1 MQINFVVFNSFGGGN
16 KNLFLLHKEA
26 KKRKIKSNFLVL
38 SNIKIKKKSYF
49 FKIKTYFF
57 SIIKCIFYFIKL
69 HFSNNKN
76 EFIIFSDPLI
86 CFISILIP
94 KNKRVYYAQSDD
106 LNLHITEDG
115 HPKIFII
122 LHKCIVKINNTYKYK
137 KVFANSS
144 YIQNIYLKFHKNIKI
159 IYPISDTP
167 SQLVNTNFFYKNRIQ
182 KKNKLIVGTIGRKHT
197 RKGLNDFL
205 HISQK
210 LKKTFEFVILSEEIS
225 EKYSHIRIFNPKTRY
240 QFFKV
245 FSNFDIFISTS
256 SFEGFGLPI
265 LESLNLGIPVIAKQN
280 GSIND
285 LLYKDSVKIY
295 KNPNNL
301 INTLNYLNENRFNLN
316 NMQKY
321 TITNSKRFTQAKSFE
336 ALYRSLMN

>member
-26 KKRKIKSNFLVL
+26 KKRKIKSKYLVL

-49 FKIKTYFF
+49 FKIKNYFF

-106 LNLHITEDG
+106 LNLHIAEDG
-115 HPKIFII
+115 HPKIFIL
-122 LHKCIVKINNTYKYK
+122 LHKLIVKVNNIYNYK

-144 YIQNIYLKFHKNIKI
+144 YIKSINMKFHKNIKI
-159 IYPISDTP
+159 IYPISDAP

-197 RKGLNDFL
+197 RKGLKDFL
-205 HISQK
+205 YISQK
-210 LKKTFEFVILSEEIS
+210 LKKTFEFVILSEEIF

-240 QFFKV
+240 EFFKV

-285 LLYKDSVKIY
+285 LLYKNSVKIY

-301 INTLNYLNENRFNLN
+301 INSLNYLNENRFNLN

-336 ALYRSLMN
+336 SLYRSLIN